1 MDYIARRDKRTL
13 ALQRRVSFLFF
24 PIVAP
29 VALFWARVIKRL
41 SVRDADTVRA
51 RFRELVEAE
60 PGPILICSNHLTL
73 LDTII
78 IVWALAPLPSYLW
91 HYSRFPWSVPEK
103 ANFSRTWF
111 WRVTSFLGK
120 CVYVT
125 RGGPREEV
133 KRTLGKIAYLLRS
146 GELVSIFPEGGRSRT
161 ARVDTEN
168 FTYGVGQIVQAVP
181 ETKVLCVYLRGRK
194 QEGYTDYPHTGDEYI
209 VDMEMFRPS
218 TTSTGLRGA
227 RDLATQIILKLAE
240 MEVKYFDRERP
251 GRPARAGGGGEVG

>member
-1 MDYIARRDKRTL
+1 VDTIERRDKRIL

-29 VALFWARVIKRL
+29 TALFWARVIKRL
-41 SVRDADTVRA
+41 SVRDADVVRA
-51 RFRELVEAE
+51 RFEKLVEAE

-78 IVWALAPLPSYLW
+78 LVWALAPLHSYLW

-111 WRVTSFLGK
+111 WRVASFLGK
-120 CVYVT
+120 CVYIT

-133 KRTLGKIAYLLRS
+133 RRTLAKIAYLLEA

-181 ETKVLCVYLRGRK
+181 GTSVLCVYMRGRK
-194 QEGYTDYPHTGDEYI
+194 QEGYTDYPHTGDEYS
-209 VDMEMFRPS
+209 VDLAMLRPA
-218 TTSTGLRGA
+218 TAAAGLRGA
-227 RDLATQIILKLAE
+227 RDLATQIIRKLAE
-240 MEVKYFDRERP
+240 MEESYFDRERP
-251 GRPARAGGGGEVG
+251 GRPARA

>member
-1 MDYIARRDKRTL
+1 VDTIARRDKRIL
-13 ALQRRVSFLFF
+13 ALQRRMSFLFF

-29 VALFWARVIKRL
+29 TALFWTRVIKRL
-41 SVRDADTVRA
+41 SVRDADIVRA
-51 RFRELVEAE
+51 RFAQLVEAE

-78 IVWALAPLPSYLW
+78 LVWALAPLHSFLW

-111 WRVTSFLGK
+111 WRVASFLGK

-133 KRTLGKIAYLLRS
+133 KRTLGKIAYLLQS

-168 FTYGVGQIVQAVP
+168 FTYGVGQIIQAVP
-181 ETKVLCVYLRGRK
+181 GTRVLCVYMRGQK
-194 QEGYTDYPHTGDEYI
+194 QEGYTDYPHTGDEYS
-209 VDMEMFRPS
+209 VELEMLLPA
-218 TTSTGLRGA
+218 TTATGLRGA
-227 RDLATQIILKLAE
+227 RDLATQIIRKLAE
-240 MEVKYFDRERP
+240 METRYFDRERS
-251 GRPARAGGGGEVG
+251 GRPASA

>member
-1 MDYIARRDKRTL
+1 MDYIARHDQRIL
-13 ALQRRVSFLFF
+13 ALQRRVSFLFY

-29 VALFWARVIKRL
+29 IALFWARVVKRL
-41 SVRDADTVRA
+41 SVRDAHTVRA
-51 RFRELVEAE
+51 RFATLVEAE

-78 IVWALAPLPSYLW
+78 IVWALAPLHSYLW

-111 WRVTSFLGK
+111 WRVASFLGK

-133 KRTLGKIAYLLRS
+133 KRTLGKIAYLLSS

-181 ETKVLCVYLRGRK
+181 DTRVLCVYLRGRK
-194 QEGYTDYPHTGDEYI
+194 QDGYSDYPHTGDEYS
-209 VDMEMFRPS
+209 VQMEMLRP
-218 TTSTGLRGA
+218 TTAATGLRGA
-227 RDLATQIILKLAE
+227 RDLATQIIRKLAD
-240 MEVKYFDRERP
+240 MENDYFDRERP
-251 GRPARAGGGGEVG
+251 GRPASA

>member
-1 MDYIARRDKRTL
+1 VDSIARRDQRTL

-29 VALFWARVIKRL
+29 TALFWVRLIKRL
-41 SVRDADTVRA
+41 SVRDAEIVRA
-51 RFRELVEAE
+51 RFAELVEAE

-78 IVWALAPLPSYLW
+78 LVWALAPLHTYLW

-111 WRVTSFLGK
+111 WRVASFLGK

-181 ETKVLCVYLRGRK
+181 ETRVLCVYMRGRK
-194 QEGYTDYPHTGDEYI
+194 QEGYTDYPHTGDQYSVEL
-209 VDMEMFRPS
+209 EMLRPA
-218 TTSTGLRGA
+218 TTATGLRGA
-227 RDLATQIILKLAE
+227 RDLATQIIWKLAE
-240 MEVKYFDRERP
+240 METRYFDRERP
-251 GRPARAGGGGEVG
+251 GRPASA

>member
-1 MDYIARRDKRTL
+1 VDQIASRDKRIL

-29 VALFWARVIKRL
+29 TALFWARVLKRL
-41 SVRDADTVRA
+41 SVRDADAVRA
-51 RFRELVEAE
+51 RFASLVEAE

-111 WRVTSFLGK
+111 WRVASFLGK

-181 ETKVLCVYLRGRK
+181 EARVLCVYLRGRK
-194 QEGYTDYPHTGDEYI
+194 QDGYTDYPHTGDQYS
-209 VDMEMFRPS
+209 VALEMLHP
-218 TTSTGLRGA
+218 TTEATGLRGA
-227 RDLATQIILKLAE
+227 RDLATQIIHKLAE
-240 MEVKYFDRERP
+240 MEERHFADRERS
-251 GRPARAGGGGEVG
+251 GRPASA

>member
-1 MDYIARRDKRTL
+1 MEALARRDKRTL
-13 ALQRRVSFLFF
+13 ALQRRVSFLFY

-29 VALFWARVIKRL
+29 TALFWARVIKRL
-41 SVRDADTVRA
+41 SVRDADVVRA
-51 RFRELVEAE
+51 RFAKLVEAE

-78 IVWALAPLPSYLW
+78 LVWALAPLRSYIW

-111 WRVTSFLGK
+111 WRVASFLGK

-133 KRTLGKIAYLLRS
+133 KRTLGKIAWLLES

-168 FTYGVGQIVQAVP
+168 FTYGVGQILQVVP
-181 ETKVLCVYLRGRK
+181 GARVLCVYMRGQM
-194 QEGYTDYPHTGDEYI
+194 QEGYTDYPHTGDVYS
-209 VDMEMFRPS
+209 VDLKMLHP
-218 TTSTGLRGA
+218 TTTATGLRGA
-227 RDLATQIILKLAE
+227 RDLATQIILELAA
-240 MEVKYFDRERP
+240 METAYFDRERP
-251 GRPARAGGGGEVG
+251 GRPAGA

>member
-1 MDYIARRDKRTL
+1 MAPVLRRDQRIL
-13 ALQRRVSFLFF
+13 AIQRRVSYLFF

-29 VALFWARVIKRL
+29 TALFWARAVKRL
-41 SVRDADTVRA
+41 SLRDPERIRA
-51 RFRELVEAE
+51 RFATLLEAE
-60 PGPILICSNHLTL
+60 PGPVLICANHLTL

-78 IVWALAPLPSYLW
+78 IVWALAPLHSYLAR
-91 HYSRFPWSVPEK
+91 YSLFPWSVPEK

-111 WRVTSFLGK
+111 WRVASFLGK

-133 KRTLGKIAYLLRS
+133 KRTLGKIAYLLRA

-181 ETKVLCVYLRGRK
+181 ETRILCVYLRGRD
-194 QEGYTDYPHTGDEYI
+194 QEGFSDYPRTGDEYS
-209 VDMEMFRPS
+209 VELEMLRP
-218 TTSTGLRGA
+218 TTTASGLRGA
-227 RDLATQIILKLAE
+227 RDLATQIIQKLAE
-240 MEVKYFDRERP
+240 MEIRYFADRERP
-251 GRPARAGGGGEVG
+251 DRPPHT

>member
-1 MDYIARRDKRTL
+1 VDSIAPRDERTL

-29 VALFWARVIKRL
+29 IALFWARVIKRL
-41 SVRDADTVRA
+41 SVRDADAVRA
-51 RFRELVEAE
+51 RFRKLVEAE

-78 IVWALAPLPSYLW
+78 IVWALAPLHHYLS
-91 HYSRFPWSVPEK
+91 HYAHFPWSVPER

-133 KRTLGKIAYLLRS
+133 KRTLGQIAYLLRS

-181 ETKVLCVYLRGRK
+181 EARVLCVYLRGRM
-194 QEGYTDYPHTGDEYI
+194 QEGYTDYPHTGDEYV
-209 VDMEMFRPS
+209 VDLEMLHPITS
-218 TTSTGLRGA
+218 STGLRGA
-227 RDLATQIILKLAE
+227 RDLATQIIRKLAE
-240 MEVKYFDRERP
+240 MEARYFDRERP
-251 GRPARAGGGGEVG
+251 GRPARA

>member
-1 MDYIARRDKRTL
+1 MDHIAHRDQRTL

-29 VALFWARVIKRL
+29 IALFWARVVKRL
-41 SVRDADTVRA
+41 SIRDADAVRA
-51 RFRELVEAE
+51 RFTTLVEAE

-103 ANFSRTWF
+103 TNFSSWF
-111 WRVTSFLGK
+111 WRVASFLGK

-133 KRTLGKIAYLLRS
+133 KRTLEKIAYLLRS

-168 FTYGVGQIVQAVP
+168 FTYGVGQIMQAVP
-181 ETKVLCVYLRGRK
+181 EARVLCVYLRGRK
-194 QEGYTDYPHTGDEYI
+194 QDGYTDYPHTGDEYS
-209 VDMEMFRPS
+209 VEMEMLRP
-218 TTSTGLRGA
+218 TTTATGLRGA
-227 RDLATQIILKLAE
+227 RDLATQIIRKLAE
-240 MEVKYFDRERP
+240 MENRYFADRERP
-251 GRPARAGGGGEVG
+251 GRPASA

>member
-1 MDYIARRDKRTL
+1 MDSITPRDQRTL

-29 VALFWARVIKRL
+29 TALFWTRLIKRL
-41 SVRDADTVRA
+41 SVRDADIVRA
-51 RFRELVEAE
+51 RFVELVEAE

-73 LDTII
+73 LDTVI
-78 IVWALAPLPSYLW
+78 IVWALAPLHTYLW

-111 WRVTSFLGK
+111 WRVASFLGK

-181 ETKVLCVYLRGRK
+181 ETRVLCVYMRGRK
-194 QEGYTDYPHTGDEYI
+194 QEGYTDYPHTGDEYS
-209 VDMEMFRPS
+209 VEMELLRP
-218 TTSTGLRGA
+218 TTTAAGLRGA
-227 RDLATQIILKLAE
+227 RDLATQIIRKLAE
-240 MEVKYFDRERP
+240 METTYFDRERS
-251 GRPARAGGGGEVG
+251 GRPASA

>member
-1 MDYIARRDKRTL
+1 MDSIDQRIL
-13 ALQRRVSFLFF
+13 ALQRELYAVFF

-29 VALFWARVIKRL
+29 TALFWARVIKRL

-51 RFRELVEAE
+51 RFAKLVEAE

-73 LDTII
+73 VDTVIL
-78 IVWALAPLPSYLW
+78 VLALAPLHSYLS

-103 ANFSRTWF
+103 SNFSTWF
-111 WRVTSFLGK
+111 WRVASFLGK

-133 KRTLGKIAYLLRS
+133 KRTLAKITYLLRS

-181 ETKVLCVYLRGRK
+181 ETRVLCVYMRGRK
-194 QEGYTDYPHTGDEYI
+194 QEGYTDYPHTGDVYSLEL
-209 VDMEMFRPS
+209 EMLRP
-218 TTSTGLRGA
+218 TTTATGLRGA
-227 RDLATQIILKLAE
+227 RDLATQIIRKLAE
-240 MEVKYFDRERP
+240 METRYFDRERS
-251 GRPARAGGGGEVG
+251 GRPASA

>member
-1 MDYIARRDKRTL
+1 MDTVACRDQRIL
-13 ALQRRVSFLFF
+13 AIQRRVSFLFF

-29 VALFWARVIKRL
+29 TALFWARVVKRL
-41 SVRDADTVRA
+41 SLRDPERIRE
-51 RFRELVEAE
+51 RFATLIGAE
-60 PGPILICSNHLTL
+60 PGPVLVCANHLTL

-78 IVWALAPLPSYLW
+78 IVWALAPLHSYLR
-91 HYSRFPWSVPEK
+91 HYSLFPWSVPEK

-111 WRVTSFLGK
+111 WKIASFLGK

-133 KRTLGKIAYLLRS
+133 KRTLGKIAYLLRA

-181 ETKVLCVYLRGRK
+181 ETRVLCVYLRGSK
-194 QEGYTDYPHTGDEYI
+194 QVGFSDYPHTGDVYSVEL
-209 VDMEMFRPS
+209 EMLRPA
-218 TTSTGLRGA
+218 TAATGLRGA
-227 RDLATQIILKLAE
+227 RDLATQIIQKLSE
-240 MEVKYFDRERP
+240 MERSYFANRECDRERP
-251 GRPARAGGGGEVG
+251 GRSAGA

>member
-1 MDYIARRDKRTL
+1 VETIARRDQRTL
-13 ALQRRVSFLFF
+13 ALQRRASFLFF

-29 VALFWARVIKRL
+29 TALFWVRVIKRL
-41 SVRDADTVRA
+41 SVRDADSVRA
-51 RFRELVEAE
+51 RFAKLVEAE

-78 IVWALAPLPSYLW
+78 LVWALAPLHTYLW
-91 HYSRFPWSVPEK
+91 HYSRFAWSVPEK
-103 ANFSRTWF
+103 AKFSRTWF
-111 WRVTSFLGK
+111 WRVASFLGK

-133 KRTLGKIAYLLRS
+133 KRTLGKIAYLLQS

-181 ETKVLCVYLRGRK
+181 GTKVLCVYMRGRK
-194 QEGYTDYPHTGDEYI
+194 QEGYTDYPHTGDEYS
-209 VDMEMFRPS
+209 VDLEIFTP
-218 TTSTGLRGA
+218 TTAATGLRGA
-227 RDLATQIILKLAE
+227 RDLATQIIRKLAD
-240 MEVKYFDRERP
+240 MEASYFDRERS
-251 GRPARAGGGGEVG
+251 GRPARA

>member
-1 MDYIARRDKRTL
+1 MDSIARRDQRIL

-29 VALFWARVIKRL
+29 TALFWARVIKRL

-51 RFRELVEAE
+51 RFAKLVEAE

-73 LDTII
+73 VDTVIL
-78 IVWALAPLPSYLW
+78 VLALAPLHSYLS

-103 ANFSRTWF
+103 SNFSTWF
-111 WRVTSFLGK
+111 WRVASFLGK

-133 KRTLGKIAYLLRS
+133 KRTLAKITYLLRS

-181 ETKVLCVYLRGRK
+181 ETRVLCVYMRGRK
-194 QEGYTDYPHTGDEYI
+194 QEGYTDYPHTGDVYSLEL
-209 VDMEMFRPS
+209 EMLRP
-218 TTSTGLRGA
+218 TTTATGLRGA
-227 RDLATQIILKLAE
+227 RDLATQIIRKLAE
-240 MEVKYFDRERP
+240 METRYFDRERS
-251 GRPARAGGGGEVG
+251 GRPASA

>member
-1 MDYIARRDKRTL
+1 VDSIARRDERTL
-13 ALQRRVSFLFF
+13 ALQRGVSFLFF

-29 VALFWARVIKRL
+29 IALFWARVIKRL
-41 SVRDADTVRA
+41 SVRDADAVRA

-78 IVWALAPLPSYLW
+78 IVWALAPLHHYLS
-91 HYSRFPWSVPEK
+91 HYSHFPWSVPEK

-133 KRTLGKIAYLLRS
+133 KRTLGQIAYLLRS

-181 ETKVLCVYLRGRK
+181 EARVLCVYLRGRM
-194 QEGYTDYPHTGDEYI
+194 QEGYSDYPHTGDEYV
-209 VDMEMFRPS
+209 VDLEMLRPA

-227 RDLATQIILKLAE
+227 RDLATQIIRKLAE
-240 MEVKYFDRERP
+240 MEARYFDRERP
-251 GRPARAGGGGEVG
+251 GRPARA

>member
-1 MDYIARRDKRTL
+1 MDSITPRDQRTL

-29 VALFWARVIKRL
+29 TALFWTRLIKRL
-41 SVRDADTVRA
+41 SVRDADIVRA
-51 RFRELVEAE
+51 RFAELVEAE

-78 IVWALAPLPSYLW
+78 IVWALAPLHTYLW

-111 WRVTSFLGK
+111 WRVASFLGK

-168 FTYGVGQIVQAVP
+168 FTYGVGQIVQEVP
-181 ETKVLCVYLRGRK
+181 ETRVLCVYMRGRK
-194 QEGYTDYPHTGDEYI
+194 QEGYTDYPHTGDEYC
-209 VDMEMFRPS
+209 VEMEMLRP
-218 TTSTGLRGA
+218 TTTAPGLRGA
-227 RDLATQIILKLAE
+227 RDLATQIIRKLAE
-240 MEVKYFDRERP
+240 METTYFDRERS
-251 GRPARAGGGGEVG
+251 GRPASA

>member
-1 MDYIARRDKRTL
+1 M
-13 ALQRRVSFLFF
+13 QRRVSFLFF

-29 VALFWARVIKRL
+29 TALFWARVIKRL
-41 SVRDADTVRA
+41 SVRDADIVRA
-51 RFRELVEAE
+51 RFAKLVEAE

-78 IVWALAPLPSYLW
+78 LVWALAPLHDYLR

-111 WRVTSFLGK
+111 WRVASFLGK

-133 KRTLGKIAYLLRS
+133 KRTLGKIAWLLES

-168 FTYGVGQIVQAVP
+168 FTYGVGQILQVVP
-181 ETKVLCVYLRGRK
+181 GAKVLCVYMRGRL
-194 QEGYTDYPHTGDEYI
+194 QEGYTDYPHTGDEYA
-209 VDMEMFRPS
+209 VDLQMLHP
-218 TTSTGLRGA
+218 TTTATGLRGA
-227 RDLATQIILKLAE
+227 RDLATQIIHRLAE
-240 MEVKYFDRERP
+240 MEAAYFDRERP
-251 GRPARAGGGGEVG
+251 GRPLRA